1 MSISSGTLLTS
12 TTTALAEQVKYND
25 QRYIKK
31 GESSGGISITVGTS
45 APADKSIWLDTS
57 NYQQGGGE

>member
-1 MSISSGTLLTS
+1 MSISSDTLLNS

-31 GESSGGISITVGTS
+31 GESTAGITITVGTS
-45 APADKSIWLDTS
+45 APDDNSVWLDTS